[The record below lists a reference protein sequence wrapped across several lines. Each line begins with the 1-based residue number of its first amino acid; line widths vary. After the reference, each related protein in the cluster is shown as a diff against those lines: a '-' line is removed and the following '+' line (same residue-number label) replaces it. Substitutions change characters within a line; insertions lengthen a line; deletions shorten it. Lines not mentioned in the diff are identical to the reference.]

1 MATLTGAL
9 KDFTPQPLGS
19 SANAVLVFTPYG
31 PAGSSTKSLLVSRE
45 IRVSP
50 ASDGSF
56 SVDLAAYASTNPNT
70 AYKLRVEWFD
80 SGGNYLTTEEIPW
93 AVVVSGDGSLV
104 DMFAEVRGTT
114 LVTKGDKGNDGNVLQ
129 QAAIDSLTAKNV
141 TQDSRL
147 DGVEAKNTTQDGR
160 LTTIEAKNT
169 AQDAALADLPN
180 QYTPLSRGT
189 LADGTDLNSLTGNA
203 NVGTYS
209 LRTSST
215 YPNAPAFTS
224 SAVLEV
230 QRGSGNNFS
239 VIQRLTF
246 GTSML
251 WREAADYTLGTWSA
265 WVQAQT
271 VDRADAA
278 NAVQDGR
285 LGVIESKN
293 TEQDG
298 RLTAAEAKNAA
309 QDGRLDVTD
318 GRLTGLEAVAPK
330 VSNIALDADGTPYY
344 KPGSTE
350 VHIIPDGDDV
360 PYFITFLQAAVDT
373 DGALYF

>member
-56 SVDLAAYASTNPNT
+56 TVDLAAYASTNPRT
-70 AYKLRVEWFD
+70 AYKLRVEWMD
-80 SGGNYLTTEEIPW
+80 SAGNYLTTEEIPW
-93 AVVVSGDGSLV
+93 AIVVSGDGSLV
-104 DMFAEVRGTT
+104 DMFADVQAGKL
-114 LVTKGDKGNDGNVLQ
+114 LVKGDKGDSGNVVQ
-129 QAAIDSLTAKNV
+129 QAAIDALTA
-141 TQDSRL
+141 
-147 DGVEAKNTTQDGR
+147 
-160 LTTIEAKNT
+160 
-169 AQDAALADLPN
+169 
-180 QYTPLSRGT
+180 
-189 LADGTDLNSLTGNA
+189 
-203 NVGTYS
+203 
-209 LRTSST
+209 
-215 YPNAPAFTS
+215 
-224 SAVLEV
+224 
-230 QRGSGNNFS
+230 
-239 VIQRLTF
+239 
-246 GTSML
+246 
-251 WREAADYTLGTWSA
+251 
-265 WVQAQT
+265 
-271 VDRADAA
+271 
-278 NAVQDGR
+278 
-285 LGVIESKN
+285 KN

-298 RLTAAEAKNAA
+298 RLTTNEAKNVQQDGRLAGVESKNTA
-309 QDGRLDVTD
+309 QDGRLDAVEAQNAAQDAAITAARTGATTD
-318 GRLTGLEAVAPK
+318 AKTYTDAEVLKDRNRLTSIESKNATQDTRLAGLDAVSPK